1 MIFFPYTLA
10 SSPDWL
16 YNKIFCTAWEANS
29 VFPLAWIQEIQFLL
43 MILAVSYG
51 FTTVISHAS
60 FVTSSATSSVLSS
73 SRRGEPEG
81 LPVPWWWSWV
91 GGGSGKHLWSK
102 SHMTPM
108 EGQSGFWFRSSVRGQ
123 WQADD
128 QWGGQGQ
135 AVTEA
140 WAGGT
145 QCGQSTGP
153 TCNLRTTT
161 LGRDCVPWL
170 TPLAGLLLPPWGPRT
185 CQALEGACA
194 NDRPWSIRLI
204 ASL

>member
-1 MIFFPYTLA
+1 MLFSELTIQNTWMIFFPYTLA

-102 SHMTPM
+102 SHTTPM
-108 EGQSGFWFRSSVRGQ
+108 EGQKASGSDLPLEVNDKQMINEVARGRLSLRPGQVGRSVGS
-123 WQADD
+123 
-128 QWGGQGQ
+128 
-135 AVTEA
+135 
-140 WAGGT
+140 
-145 QCGQSTGP
+145 
-153 TCNLRTTT
+153 
-161 LGRDCVPWL
+161 
-170 TPLAGLLLPPWGPRT
+170 PLAPPATRGLPP
-185 CQALEGACA
+185 
-194 NDRPWSIRLI
+194 
-204 ASL
+204 